1 MERNDYRDG
10 FESFLQ
16 EKADEYNLY
25 PSESVWTAIQQKLH
39 TPKKWPYFVVTLV
52 FLGLGIF
59 TSIVEPSNNQLA
71 FRSPQALKKLSET
84 VYYKRNST
92 ILPASNFVAKTPI
105 ITLKSKK
112 YTSQELIVK
121 QPSETVTNSSTNT
134 QESKWN
140 NITAIKLNDNHSITE
155 IADFSVVEPLPTR
168 KMETIDATTF
178 NEDEEISQSNSE
190 VATTQNSM
198 DSLEE
203 NKLDLNKPAMLSSVL
218 IQPHQSKKS
227 KINWQIYVSPTVS
240 YRNLSGSGTSTSS
253 FMTQSLTLGSTN
265 LNNVNN
271 VVNHKPALGME
282 LGAALVFNLTN
293 KFRFRTG
300 LQFNYNQYDI
310 QAYNFTPELAPLSA
324 GGLGHTEIKAIS
336 VHRNNNGISQT
347 WLQNLHAMLAIPIGI
362 EYTILGNQYLSLN
375 IASSIQPTYILK
387 HEAYMLSTNLNN
399 YAKENSLNRNFN
411 LNASSEVF
419 ISMQKA
425 GFKWSFGPQFRYQ
438 LLSSYKKEYPIVE
451 HLKDFGFKIGMSKTL
466 Q

>member
-25 PSESVWTAIQQKLH
+25 PSDRVWSAIQKELH
-39 TPKKWPYFVVTLV
+39 TPKKWPYFVITFV

-59 TSIVEPSNNQLA
+59 SAIVEPANNQLA
-71 FRSPQALKKLSET
+71 FRSPQAIKKLSET
-84 VYYKRNST
+84 VFIKRKSTLTSTTNLLTTTRNFKLNSNKYST
-92 ILPASNFVAKTPI
+92 AESI
-105 ITLKSKK
+105 INHSAETGTNDTTTLDD
-112 YTSQELIVK
+112 
-121 QPSETVTNSSTNT
+121 
-134 QESKWN
+134 SKWN
-140 NITAIKLNDNHSITE
+140 TTTAIKLNDAKSSSTLDDLSLIELFPAH
-155 IADFSVVEPLPTR
+155 

-178 NEDEEISQSNSE
+178 NEDEEIIQSNSE
-190 VATTQNSM
+190 IAITHNTT
-198 DSLEE
+198 DSLQE
-203 NKLDLNKPAMLSSVL
+203 NKVELNKPAMLSSVL
-218 IQPHQSKKS
+218 IQPYQSKKS

-253 FMTQSLTLGSTN
+253 FMTQSLTLGTTN

-293 KFRFRTG
+293 KIRFKTG

-336 VHRNNNGISQT
+336 VHRSKNGISQT

-362 EYTILGNQYLSLN
+362 EYTIIGNQYFSLN
-375 IASSIQPTYILK
+375 IASSFQPTYILK

-419 ISMQKA
+419 ISMQKG
-425 GFKWSFGPQFRYQ
+425 GFKWSFGPQYRYQ